1 MWPNLYLFKF
11 FKGTTDLVTFTE
23 EIITD
28 NFIYCAVQ
36 FITGSLVIFTD
47 RDTLIVQTVAT
58 FGDQTRKANRSNRSW
73 VFHKKVFLKNVA

>member
-1 MWPNLYLFKF
+1 MTKSYLFKF
-11 FKGTTDLVTFTE
+11 FKGPTDLVTFTE

-36 FITGSLVIFTD
+36 FKTGSLVIFTD

>member
-28 NFIYCAVQ
+28 NFICCAVQ
-36 FITGSLVIFTD
+36 FKTGSLVIFTD

-58 FGDQTRKANRSNRSW
+58 FGD
-73 VFHKKVFLKNVA
+73 